1 MAITDTLN
9 LNAQQVAEQNPE
21 LHQMRQKFFGQDYL
35 SDIAQGTGTA
45 QYYTGFG
52 DPNFLTA
59 LYHYVTIKIKL
70 PKFNVF
76 FLSKNGTPG

>member
-35 SDIAQGTGTA
+35 SDIQKGDTGTV
-45 QYYTGFG
+45 QYYKGLG
-52 DPNFLTA
+52 DPNAINYTGEQTTQP
-59 LYHYVTIKIKL
+59 VVDT
-70 PKFNVF
+70 
-76 FLSKNGTPG
+76 STPVVDTPVVDT